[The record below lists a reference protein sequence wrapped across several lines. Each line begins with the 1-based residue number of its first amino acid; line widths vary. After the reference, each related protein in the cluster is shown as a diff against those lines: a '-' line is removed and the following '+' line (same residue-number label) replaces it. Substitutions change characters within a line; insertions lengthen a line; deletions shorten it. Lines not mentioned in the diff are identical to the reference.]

1 MSGYKR
7 AFTQTLTNGDT
18 AVSAFDEQSTVSCE
32 SYTIKKDGSI
42 VNNFGSKTIVVNKEL
57 LEK

>member
-1 MSGYKR
+1 MSGCKR
-7 AFTQTLTNGDT
+7 AFTQTLTSGDT
-18 AVSAFDEQSTVSCE
+18 AVSVFDGQSTAPCE

-42 VNNFGSKTIVVNKEL
+42 VNNFGSKTIIVNKEL